1 VSVSQGDPGVDLFAP
16 LTIVAGKGG
25 VGKTT
30 VASALAT
37 LSAERG
43 AKVLVV
49 ATDSSPGWSLL
60 FDRPRLTHAAI
71 ELAPGIEGRCLT
83 PDESLRE
90 WLDDRGLKRLSGR
103 LMKLG
108 ILDVVATA
116 APGIADLLVLG
127 KIKALV
133 RSGQWDHVIVDA
145 PAAGHALTFLQS
157 PRGLADAVGSGAIRE
172 QADGVLTMLAERET
186 TSVVLVT
193 LAAETPVSELIETAF
208 RLEDMVDVGLGPV
221 VVNQVLPVID
231 GLDALAGAPQSRKGA
246 DRLDVSV
253 SDALV
258 AAAAHRFAQQR
269 HQRAQLDRMADQLP
283 VPQFHLGRLGPGTL
297 GPAERATL
305 VDQLRGQSHQ

>member
-1 VSVSQGDPGVDLFAP
+1 VDLFAP

-30 VASALAT
+30 VAATLAT
-37 LSAERG
+37 LSAEHGRR
-43 AKVLVV
+43 VLVV

-60 FDRPRLTHAAI
+60 FDRPRLTHVPI

-127 KIKALV
+127 KIKSLV

-157 PRGLADAVGSGAIRE
+157 PRGLANAVSSGAIRE

-208 RLEDMVDVGLGPV
+208 QLEDSVDVGLGPV
-221 VVNQVLPVID
+221 VVNQVLDVIA
-231 GLDALAGAPQSRKGA
+231 GLDDLSAGRPARAGSRTTDTLDATTTEALLG
-246 DRLDVSV
+246 
-253 SDALV
+253 
-258 AAAAHRFAQQR
+258 AAAHRGAQQR
-269 HQRAQLDRMADQLP
+269 HQRVQLDRMAEELP

-297 GPAERATL
+297 GPRERLAL
-305 VDQLRGQSHQ
+305 VDQLRGQGHQ